1 MTARAAEDTRS
12 GPRSINR
19 SSSRVVALMSTQST
33 VRLRRGPERV
43 RGGAGP
49 PHTRVCR
56 GERQQSARRARS
68 PPRRGAAP
76 RPDVVPGTAGPVR
89 AAPLPAA
96 AIATCGRGSTSARPS
111 SLRTRATAHAT

>member
-1 MTARAAEDTRS
+1 
-12 GPRSINR
+12 
-19 SSSRVVALMSTQST
+19 VVALISTQSM
-33 VRLRRGPERV
+33 VRLRRGAGTSTWRGRSTSHPGMPWRAAAV
-43 RGGAGP
+43 RPASQEP
-49 PHTRVCR
+49 
-56 GERQQSARRARS
+56 S
-68 PPRRGAAP
+68 RRGAAP